1 MISRKVIK
9 AVEAAVLVAS
19 RTPGKPVTVKEMSDT
34 LGMSV
39 GYLEVLVRDLREHG
53 LLVAHRGPG
62 GGYQFNAALFRDPRG
77 VSLWDVVRI
86 YQEPEDADPAP
97 RPSDAFAGVEAALHD
112 SFRRACQAVSLL
124 EVASSIDLASPR
136 PTVAEGPF
144 KLKPLPRPML
154 PHGVSSV
161 FQWARA
167 AVPEP
172 A

>member
-34 LGMSV
+34 LSMSV

-86 YQEPEDADPAP
+86 YQEPEDADAAP
-97 RPSDAFAGVEAALHD
+97 RLSDAFAGVEAALRD
-112 SFRRACQAVSLL
+112 SFQRACEAVSLL
-124 EVASSIDLASPR
+124 EVASSIDLSRPT

>member
-19 RTPGKPVTVKEMSDT
+19 RTPGRPVTVKEMSDT

-62 GGYQFNAALFRDPRG
+62 GGYQFNASLCRDPRG

-86 YQEPEDADPAP
+86 YQEQEEADSAP
-97 RPSDAFAGVEAALHD
+97 QVTDAFAAVEAALQD
-112 SFRRACQAVSLL
+112 SFRRACEAVNLL
-124 EVASSIDLASPR
+124 ELASTVDMDRPR
-136 PTVAEGPF
+136 TQLAEGPF

-154 PHGVSSV
+154 PRGVSSV
-161 FQWARA
+161 FQWART
-167 AVPEP
+167 VLPEP

>member
-86 YQEPEDADPAP
+86 YEEQEDADPAP
-97 RPSDAFAGVEAALHD
+97 RLSDAFTAVEAALHD
-112 SFRRACQAVSLL
+112 SFRRACEAVSLL
-124 EVASSIDLASPR
+124 DVASTVELARPR
-136 PTVAEGPF
+136 TQLVEGPF

-161 FQWARA
+161 FQWGRA
-167 AVPEP
+167 AMPEP